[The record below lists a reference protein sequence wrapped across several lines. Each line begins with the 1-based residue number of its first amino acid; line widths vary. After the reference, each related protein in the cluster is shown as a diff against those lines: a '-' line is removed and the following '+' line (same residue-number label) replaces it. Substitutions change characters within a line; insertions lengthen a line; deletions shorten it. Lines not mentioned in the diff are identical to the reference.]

1 MGIQG
6 TNGDTKIHLDGY
18 CHKSY
23 EPVKNQLEKMLHEGK
38 EENVQ
43 LCVYVNQNC
52 VIDLYGTAIGNKW
65 YNAETIQTIMSS
77 GKCIESIIMGMLYG
91 KGLFKY
97 EDKVSQYWPEFAQNG
112 KTNVKIQD
120 VLRHRSGLA
129 WFAETIPTV
138 KNIWTENL
146 KENKVGELIERQ
158 TLHFPDVNG
167 IKNNDEISEYH
178 GQTRG
183 LILNEIVRR
192 LDPKGRTMGEILQE
206 DINIDGIYLGDS
218 NDTETTVPV
227 PQTVISNSFILS
239 QTLTPAWMGKKI
251 ETMEVGFFNLLTFI
265 HNFFTSKKANEEQIP
280 LFSELKG
287 TEGYTTIVTQ
297 EFIDVYNSPDVT
309 KAELPSSNIRA
320 NARGLAKLASIM
332 ANKGQGIM
340 SQEAWHEMHSQPQFH
355 YMGTSN
361 ALFLT
366 NFTKGGVNY
375 FDNPSTISDFDKR
388 NKINRN
394 REGYFGWF
402 GAGGSIMQWHSGLR
416 IGFAFIPT
424 FLNTIESFN
433 SRGAILQGLV
443 KKCAINDASTKNN
456 NEDE

>member
-1 MGIQG
+1 MGIKG
-6 TNGDTKIHLDGY
+6 TTDDTKIHLDGY

-23 EPVKNQLEKMLHEGK
+23 EPVKKQLEKMLYEGK
-38 EENVQ
+38 EENLQ

-52 VIDLYGTAIGNKW
+52 VIDLYGTAVGNKW

-77 GKCIESIIMGMLYG
+77 GKCIESIIMAMLYG

-97 EDKVSQYWPEFAQNG
+97 EDNVSKHWPAFAQNG
-112 KTNVKIQD
+112 KANVKIQD

-138 KNIWTENL
+138 KNIWTENI

-158 TLHFPDVNG
+158 TLHFPNVNG
-167 IKNNDEISEYH
+167 IKNNNEISEYH

-192 LDPKGRTMGEILQE
+192 LDPKGRTMGEILKE
-206 DINIDGIYLGDS
+206 DINIDGIYLGES
-218 NDTETTVPV
+218 NNSDTAVPV

-239 QTLTPAWMGKKI
+239 QTFTPSWMGKKI
-251 ETMEVGFFNLLTFI
+251 DTMEVSFLNLLNFI
-265 HNFFTSKKANEEQIP
+265 RNFFTSKKINEEQIP
-280 LFSELKG
+280 CFSELKG
-287 TEGYTTIVTQ
+287 TEGYTTLVTQ

-320 NARGLAKLASIM
+320 NARSLAKLASIM

-340 SQEAWHEMHSQPQFH
+340 SPEAWNEMHSQPQFY

-361 ALFLT
+361 DTLFVT

-375 FDNPSTISDFDKR
+375 FENPSTLSDFDSR

-402 GAGGSIMQWHSGLR
+402 GAGGSIMQWHSELK
-416 IGFAFIPT
+416 IGFVFIPT

-433 SRGAILQGLV
+433 FRGAILQGLV
-443 KKCAINDASTKNN
+443 KKCAINDASKN
-456 NEDE
+456 EE